1 MGGLGC
7 SLYPSQML
15 FFVGDYVAPTLQ
27 ATSILSFFE
36 NLPVLP
42 YR

>member
-15 FFVGDYVAPTLQ
+15 FFVGDYVAPTQQ
-27 ATSILSFFE
+27 ATFR
-36 NLPVLP
+36 
-42 YR
+42 Y

>member
-1 MGGLGC
+1 MEGLGK
-7 SLYPSQML
+7 SQHPFSDE
-15 FFVGDYVAPTLQ
+15 FFVGDYVAPTQQ

>member
-7 SLYPSQML
+7 SLYPSQM

-27 ATSILSFFE
+27 ATFR
-36 NLPVLP
+36 
-42 YR
+42 Y